1 MTRRTWRTELVLK
14 DSRMKLNVWLRSKL
28 LLHADLP
35 YLGEE
40 GLALR
45 HILEGLALWQ
55 GRPLCVACDVDGT
68 AAAAGGTRRAVPEL
82 LVPQSPL
89 VQAWIGVHETAPA
102 REPLTCDN
110 DRRGDLCRPGPVRR

>member
-1 MTRRTWRTELVLK
+1 MTQRTWRTELVLK
-14 DSRMKLNVWLRSKL
+14 DSRMELNVRWRSRL
-28 LLHADLP
+28 LLHANLP

-40 GLALR
+40 RLALR

-55 GRPLCVACDVDGT
+55 GQPLCVACDVDGT

-89 VQAWIGVHETAPA
+89 VRAWIGVHVTDPGRGQLA
-102 REPLTCDN
+102 RDGEHP
-110 DRRGDLCRPGPVRR
+110 GDLCRRYRGRR